1 MNKPLLLLLLCL
13 PLVGQAL
20 PRYSARYNQSCHLC
34 HVNPAGGGMRT
45 SFGSQF
51 FAGTELSMNSLEFD
65 KLGALETRISDRLSV
80 GADFRTLF
88 VHDAPADEVA
98 DRPAGTY
105 EFRPELSSFLQ
116 MQGDVYLHFT
126 LAPRF
131 ELVYEQSL
139 SGGYEAWA
147 LAHVLP
153 LDGNLKVGRF
163 MPSYGWKFV
172 DHNAFT
178 RERLGFSTRNR
189 EQDTGLELEFH
200 PDGYSLSLALT
211 NGASAQFDDNTQKS
225 ITARAARMQRVLG
238 GNLTLGAGLRIN
250 REEGGP
256 DGSHTGTLYGPF
268 AAYSRGDL
276 SWVAELGLLHDE
288 NSAGTVEH
296 NELVHSHEIA
306 WRLRQGLDL
315 LYNHDFHDWDT
326 DTASGFET
334 RHRLG
339 LDITPWPWLSVNPGV
354 SLLERDNGSASTGW
368 TEFALMIHYFM

>member
-1 MNKPLLLLLLCL
+1 MYSTLLLFLLLLPVL
-13 PLVGQAL
+13 GQAL

-34 HVNPAGGGMRT
+34 HVSPSGGGMRT

-51 FAGTELSMNSLEFD
+51 FAGTELAMQGFDFD
-65 KLGALETRISDRLSV
+65 KLGALETRISDRFSV

-88 VHDAPADEVA
+88 VHDAPADDRV

-105 EFRPELSSFLQ
+105 ENRPELSSFLQ
-116 MQGDVYLHFT
+116 MQGDLYLHFT

-131 ELVYEQSL
+131 ELVYEQAL
-139 SGGYEAWA
+139 SGAYEAWA

-153 LDGNLKVGRF
+153 LDGNLKMGRF
-163 MPSYGWKFV
+163 MPAYGWKFV
-172 DHNAFT
+172 DHNTFT
-178 RERLGFSTRNR
+178 RERLGYSTRNR

-211 NGASAQFDDNTQKS
+211 NGVNAQFDDNPQKS
-225 ITARAARMQRVLG
+225 VTARAARMQRVLG
-238 GNLTLGAGLRIN
+238 GNLTLGAGLRVN
-250 REEGGP
+250 RVEAGTDGP
-256 DGSHTGTLYGPF
+256 HTGTLYGPF
-268 AAYSRGDL
+268 AAYSRGAFT
-276 SWVAELGLLHDE
+276 WVGELGLLHDE

-296 NELVHSHEIA
+296 NELVHSHELS
-306 WRLRQGLDL
+306 WKLRQGLDL

-339 LDITPWPWLSVNPGV
+339 LDITPWPWMGASPGL
-354 SLLERDNGSASTGW
+354 SLLERDNGRAGTSW
-368 TEFALMIHYFM
+368 TELSLMVHFFL